1 MPKAEKLEEAVAQL
15 REQILRGDYGVR
27 GFLPSRAD
35 LEREFGVTHST
46 MNQVILQLQGE
57 GLISPGGGSTKRLIA
72 TPPRKRVP
80 LHDAPFTRWMKE
92 QGLEP
97 ITEYLEKPERK
108 PMDADLAQA
117 FGVEPGTFYVARIRR
132 DGTAQAS
139 YRLTSKYYLAEL
151 VDDDTLAGM
160 QADDRYDTIMDIKQK
175 KGISYQF
182 MTEDLIG
189 RLPTVPEQQRLGIA
203 RSAPVMEV
211 TRTCYDYKG
220 GRVLWLNRIV
230 AVASLF
236 VYHKEYEGELLW
248 KD

>member
-35 LEREFGVTHST
+35 LEKEFDVTHAT

-57 GLISPGGGSTKRLIA
+57 GLISTSGTTKRLIA

-97 ITEYLEKPERK
+97 ITEYLEQPERK
-108 PMDADLAQA
+108 PMDAALAQA
-117 FGVEPGTFYVARIRR
+117 FGVELATLYVARIRR
-132 DGTAQAS
+132 DGTAQIH
-139 YRLTSKYYLAEL
+139 YRLTSKYYLSEL
-151 VDDDTLAGM
+151 IDDDTLAGM
-160 QADDRYDTIMDIKQK
+160 QANDRYDTIMDIKQK

-189 RLPTVPEQQRLGIA
+189 RLPTVAEQERLGIA
-203 RSAPVMEV
+203 RSAPVMEL
-211 TRTCYDYKG
+211 TRTCYDDKC

-236 VYHKEYEGELLW
+236 VYHKEYEGEVLW
-248 KD
+248 KE